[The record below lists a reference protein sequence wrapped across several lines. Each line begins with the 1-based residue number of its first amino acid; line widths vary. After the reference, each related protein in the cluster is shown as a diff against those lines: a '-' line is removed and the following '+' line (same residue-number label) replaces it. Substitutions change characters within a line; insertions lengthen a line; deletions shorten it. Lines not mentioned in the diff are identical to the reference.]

1 VLWLDDCHQYLD
13 GPLGEEVAAGLRCLL
28 DGLVPGPV
36 LVLSSMWQDAWE
48 DFASQPVSGKP
59 DAHPQARQLL
69 SHAVRRVR
77 IADFTGEQR
86 ETMARGSG
94 VDARVVLAA
103 RTARSARE
111 VIQVLT
117 GGPALVEQ
125 LEHPDT
131 NRARYTGAI
140 VMAALDL
147 RRVGCYSAIPHALL
161 IQAAPAYLDLETCD
175 EDPAGDWPETGLRWA
190 ATRVHGIRALNP
202 YRNDSRAAVGG
213 YQPHDYLDQ
222 HARRTRRAVPLP
234 EEVWAAIADGLDD
247 VEDMQR
253 VAANA
258 KRRAHYR
265 EAEVLWTRLV
275 EAGQEDAITD
285 LFNLVDGQGRADE
298 ITDLLWRQSQAGS
311 WPAINCLAD
320 LLVQQGDPEK
330 AIKLLRGQLSLAG
343 PSALDEPPQVFHSEL
358 LGDYIIDKGTGP
370 KHAAFRLADLLAEH
384 GLHDEAIE
392 MLRGQMEIQEM
403 DPATTRLADLL
414 SALGRID
421 EAIEVWRPHLEFIPL
436 AILEITELL
445 IENGN
450 EQEATELLRIQSDAG
465 NVYATER
472 LGKLYIDQGHPG
484 EAMALWREA
493 LEKGDRFVVDDLA
506 DVLVSLNRADQAMEM
521 LRAQADAGHPSA
533 GQRLAQLLVEQGR
546 VDEAI
551 EAWQRQIKT
560 GGGWLNSPATNGD
573 SYAVGELADL
583 LVKLDRI
590 EEALDLLRHHSGKGD
605 FVALDRLAEFLVR
618 MDCLD
623 EAFALVQG
631 EVNAGRHGATRLLAE
646 LLDFANSGSSINE
659 DRRIRLPQDQDS
671 NIRQHGK

>member
-1 VLWLDDCHQYLD
+1 
-13 GPLGEEVAAGLRCLL
+13 
-28 DGLVPGPV
+28 
-36 LVLSSMWQDAWE
+36 
-48 DFASQPVSGKP
+48 
-59 DAHPQARQLL
+59 
-69 SHAVRRVR
+69 
-77 IADFTGEQR
+77 
-86 ETMARGSG
+86 MAQGSG
-94 VDARVVLAA
+94 ADARVVLAA

-131 NRARYTGAI
+131 DRARYASAI

-147 RRVGCYSAIPHALL
+147 RRVGCYSAIPHTLL
-161 IQAAPAYLDLETCD
+161 IHAAPAYLDLETCD

-202 YRNDSRAAVGG
+202 YRNDSHSAVCG

-234 EEVWAAIADGLDD
+234 AEVWAAVADGLDD

-258 KRRAHYR
+258 ERRARYR

-275 EAGQEDAITD
+275 EAGQEDAITH
-285 LFNLVDGQGRADE
+285 LFHLADGQGRAGE

-311 WPAINCLAD
+311 WPAIHPLAD
-320 LLVQQGDPEK
+320 LLVQQGDPDK
-330 AIKLLRGQLSLAG
+330 AIKLLRDQLSLAG

-358 LGDYIIDKGTGP
+358 LGDYTIDKAAGP
-370 KHAAFRLADLLAEH
+370 KHAAFQLADLLATH
-384 GLHDEAIE
+384 GPHDEAIE
-392 MLRGQMEIQEM
+392 MLRSQIKIQET
-403 DPATTRLADLL
+403 DPATIRLAELL

-421 EAIEVWRPHLEFIPL
+421 EAIEVWRPQLEFIPF
-436 AILEITELL
+436 AILDITELL
-445 IENGN
+445 IGNGN
-450 EQEATELLRIQSDAG
+450 EEEATELLRIQSDAG

-484 EAMALWREA
+484 EAMTLWREA

-521 LRAQADAGHPSA
+521 LRAQTDAGHPSA
-533 GQRLAQLLVEQGR
+533 GRRLAQLLEEQGR
-546 VDEAI
+546 VGEAI

-560 GGGWLNSPATNGD
+560 GGGWLKYPATKGD
-573 SYAVGELADL
+573 YYAVGELADL
-583 LVKLDRI
+583 LVKLDRT
-590 EEALDLLRHHSGKGD
+590 EEALNLLRHHSGKGN
-605 FVALDRLAEFLVR
+605 FTALDRLAEFLVR
-618 MDCLD
+618 MDRLD

-631 EVNAGRHGATRLLAE
+631 EVNAGRNGATRLLAE
-646 LLDFANSGSSINE
+646 LLDFADSESSIDE
-659 DRRIRLPQDQDS
+659 DYRIRPPQDQDS
-671 NIRQHGK
+671 NIQQHGK